1 MLNRYLSLAVLV
13 CIAASMVALGQN
25 QGAEYLFQLPGTANS
40 PQFVPY
46 NALSN
51 PLSPLANTSGPNG
64 INGILAMPDGSK
76 FYLIGSSAIQSVD
89 PTFQNFHGINL
100 TEPSGLTPTI
110 TAATLT
116 PNGQYL
122 LVGTLDSSNQSY
134 LFLVNTGT
142 DQAITGTGF
151 PIQLGGLPGPYVIA
165 QTAPCPSCWIAVSRD
180 SKTAYVLENSVFG
193 GPTQVVAYSLTTFL
207 KIGSAATGPLVATG
221 FQGAGSALTLSP
233 QNVLYMAGN
242 NLIVAIDPVTLLEIG
257 PTIQLGGFNSSQ
269 LQFTPDGT
277 TAYAFNQVP
286 RGPGAAALMALNV
299 ASGTVSYWPPL
310 NSTVGPQITSLFV
323 AGNNNCPSGRCI
335 FAYSSPTALGAA
347 TGTFYDVTPV
357 TGGLSASV
365 SQPSPTLAAAI
376 SLPGAP
382 CPGAAT
388 VAGCILAATIS
399 NELPASNFLYVL
411 IANGSQPYMDRISI
425 GTDTISVTN
434 GSPVLSGGIMQFVS
448 VPVQGTAASFITF
461 NNVQTVNN
469 GNTSLPLIARAIG
482 TTGLPVFNTAG
493 TFSVDPKAG
502 LVISNPNVTT
512 GADGYVQST
521 VSVPAAGA
529 SCPNGVC
536 AVTLTLGGATTT
548 FSINVPGSGPTGGC
562 GTSCPGGSS
571 PQVLITSGQGQLIQQ
586 GNPAPLPL
594 TVQIT
599 DATGAPIPNTPVSF
613 AVTQGVGQ
621 INATSVLT
629 DATGSASTNFF
640 AETISTTGSFE
651 SDVIVATSSVG
662 TATFFETAYAIPF
675 RGGQA
680 LPGVQ
685 VSLNTPVPGQIIQV
699 SPGAPASN
707 AIQAFAST
715 LPFNGF
721 VSTPL
726 PNVGIALQ
734 NTLGPT
740 GGYDPTQPNPASCQN
755 APVSDATGTV
765 TCTVV
770 TSCSVAPGTYGI
782 TILVGG
788 SFPFPGEVQI
798 GKGGGGAV
806 GIAVTS
812 GNNQSGNAGQRAAL
826 PLIATL
832 SDFCGNVVVGTAV
845 TWQVTQGSAT
855 VQNTST
861 TSNVVGQVSNV
872 LTFGQTPGQVTVKA
886 TITGGA
892 SVTFTLTNSIVV
904 SAVTPVSGSGQ
915 TATVTQAFAN
925 PLVVAVTD
933 SNHNPIAG
941 VTVSF
946 TVTSGAAG
954 LNPTSAPTNASG
966 QAQTSVTA
974 GANPGTVVVT
984 ASVPGG
990 FSTTFTLTAIPVGPT
1005 ITATNFMNAG
1015 SSAPGL
1021 VPCGL
1026 AILVAP
1032 HIADGIQG
1040 VIPGQTQFGP
1050 FSYTVA
1056 NFSMSINGVP
1066 APIQAVSNQNGTQQV
1081 NFQTPCETQ
1090 PGTATAAVS
1099 VNGVVT
1105 NVSGITVRVAQ
1116 PGIFTYAGPN
1126 NLPYAPAYRLKDGS
1140 FVTPSNP
1147 LHEGETYFIVV
1158 TGLGQTSPPL
1168 ITNSDGLATDQV
1180 VPQLILGVANN
1191 GIPIISATALPGS
1204 IGAYLITFQVPT
1216 PAQAG
1221 PGGPTYT
1228 GTNIPFSIGVIVNG
1242 NVTYSNN
1249 TYLASV
1255 VSN

>member
-13 CIAASMVALGQN
+13 CIAASTVALGQN

-51 PLSPLANTSGPNG
+51 PLSPLATTSGPNG
-64 INGILAMPDGSK
+64 INGIVAMPDGSK

-100 TEPSGLTPTI
+100 TEPSGLTPII

-193 GPTQVVAYSLTTFL
+193 GPTQVVAYSLVTFL
-207 KIGSAATGPLVATG
+207 KIGSAASGPLVATG

-242 NLIVAIDPVTLLEIG
+242 NLVVAIDPVTLLQIG
-257 PTIQLGGFNSSQ
+257 STIQLGGFNSSQ

-286 RGPGAAALMALNV
+286 RGPGAASLMAVNV
-299 ASGTVSYWPPL
+299 ASGAVSYWPPL
-310 NSTVGPQITSLFV
+310 NSQTGPQVTSLFV

-335 FAYSSPTALGAA
+335 FMYSSAAALGAA

-388 VAGCILAATIS
+388 VAGCVLSATIS

-434 GSPVLSGGIMQFVS
+434 GSPVLTSGNMQFVS
-448 VPVQGTAASFITF
+448 IPVQGTAASFITF

-469 GNTSLPLIARAIG
+469 GNTSLALIARAIG
-482 TTGLPVFNTAG
+482 TTGLPVYNTPG
-493 TFSVDPKAG
+493 TFSVDPKTG
-502 LVISNPNVTT
+502 LVINSPNVTT
-512 GADGYVQST
+512 GADGYVQT
-521 VSVPAAGA
+521 TISVPAAGA
-529 SCPNGVC
+529 TCPNGVC
-536 AVTLTLGGATTT
+536 PVTLTLGGATTT
-548 FSINVPGSGPTGGC
+548 FSINVPGSGPTGCVTGC
-562 GTSCPGGSS
+562 TGGSS
-571 PQVLITSGQGQLIQQ
+571 PQVIITSGQGQLVEQ

-594 TVQIT
+594 TVQVT
-599 DATGAPIPNTPVSF
+599 DATGAPIANTPVAF
-613 AVTQGVGQ
+613 AVTQGTGQ
-621 INATSVLT
+621 INTTSILT
-629 DATGSASTNFF
+629 DATGSASTNYF
-640 AETISTTGSFE
+640 AETISSIVPFE
-651 SDVIVATSSVG
+651 SDVVVATTSVG
-662 TATFFETAYAIPF
+662 SATFFETAYSFPS
-675 RGGQA
+675 RNGQS

-685 VSLNTPVPGQIIQV
+685 VSLNTPLPGQIIQV

-707 AIQAFAST
+707 AIQAFASS

-726 PNVGIALQ
+726 PNIGISLQ

-770 TSCSVAPGTYGI
+770 TSCSVPPGTYGI

-798 GKGGGGAV
+798 GKGGGGAAQ
-806 GIAVTS
+806 IAITS
-812 GNNQSGNAGQRAAL
+812 GNNQSGSAGQHAAL

-832 SDFCGNVVVGTAV
+832 SDFCGNVVIGTAV

-886 TITGGA
+886 TINGGA
-892 SVTFTLTNSIVV
+892 SVTFTLTNSVVV
-904 SAVTPVSGSGQ
+904 SAIAQVSGTGQ
-915 TATVTQAFAN
+915 TATVTQSFPN
-925 PLVVAVTD
+925 PLIVAVSD
-933 SNHNPIAG
+933 NNHNPIAG
-941 VTVSF
+941 LTVSF
-946 TVTSGAAG
+946 TVTSGTAG
-954 LNPTSAPTNASG
+954 LNPTSALTNASG

-1005 ITATNFMNAG
+1005 ITASNFMNAG

-1040 VIPGQTQFGP
+1040 VVSGQSEFGP
-1050 FSYTVA
+1050 FAYTVA

-1066 APIQAVSNQNGTQQV
+1066 TPIQAVSNQNGVEQV
-1081 NFQTPCETQ
+1081 NFQTPCEVQ

-1105 NVSGITVRVAQ
+1105 NVSNIKVLVAQ
-1116 PGIFTYAGPN
+1116 PGIFTYPGPN
-1126 NLPYAPAYRLKDGS
+1126 NLPYAPAIRAKDGS
-1140 FVTPSNP
+1140 YVTPSNA
-1147 LHEGETYFIVV
+1147 LHEGETYYIVV
-1158 TGLGQTSPPL
+1158 TGLGQTNPPL
-1168 ITNSDGLATDQV
+1168 ITNSAGLATDLV
-1180 VPQLILGVANN
+1180 VPQLVLGVSNN

-1216 PAQAG
+1216 PAQGG
-1221 PGGPTYT
+1221 PGGPSYT